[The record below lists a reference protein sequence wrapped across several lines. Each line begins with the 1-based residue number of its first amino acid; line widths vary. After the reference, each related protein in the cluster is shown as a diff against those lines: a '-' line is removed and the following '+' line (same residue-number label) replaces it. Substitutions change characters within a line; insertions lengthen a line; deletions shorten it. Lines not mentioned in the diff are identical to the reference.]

1 MRWIDNVFAEGLR
14 KRLHSAWEAST
25 FFVQEMHAFENFLEK
40 FLITKMEVPDDADYT
55 HPEFDVGSDRVI
67 KLIGLMEKCPRPA
80 QEKEKGKCR
89 KRKEPAD
96 EARGEKKFRSRCD
109 TDPVYLNHL
118 RMFVTER
125 NHKVDFPTELTKE
138 GNGRS
143 KQQII
148 KLLSTGACAPK
159 RLQWRVNLPRS
170 LEARTML
177 RQSGDDISRKFQT
190 IQ

>member
-1 MRWIDNVFAEGLR
+1 MRWIDNVFAQGMR

-25 FFVQEMHAFENFLEK
+25 YFVQEMHAFENFLEE

-55 HPEFDVGSDRVI
+55 HPDFDVGSDRVI
-67 KLIGLMEKCPRPA
+67 KLIGLMEKC
-80 QEKEKGKCR
+80 
-89 KRKEPAD
+89 
-96 EARGEKKFRSRCD
+96 SRCD

-143 KQQII
+143 RKNRDRFQ
-148 KLLSTGACAPK
+148 
-159 RLQWRVNLPRS
+159 RVPMGNVEVS
-170 LEARTML
+170 L
-177 RQSGDDISRKFQT
+177 
-190 IQ
+190 